1 MMATKHLNR
10 KEDGDNGKYE
20 TPNPPPAENP
30 FGFPNRTYVSYVYEG
45 RIEEGEDIA
54 AEQKDG
60 NGK

>member
-30 FGFPNRTYVSYVYEG
+30 SGFSNRTYVFEG
-45 RIEEGEDIA
+45 GIEEEKDIA
-54 AEQKDG
+54 AKQKG
-60 NGK
+60 RVGK